1 MKRLLLTVL
10 LSAFAV
16 GSAIAQET
24 CESKA
29 IGKSGK
35 PLVGAARTSFI
46 HKCQRDTCAAKA
58 VGSDGRKLSG
68 AAKSSFMKKCEAG
81 A

>member
-1 MKRLLLTVL
+1 MKQLFLAVL

-16 GSAIAQET
+16 GSAMAQET

-29 IGKSGK
+29 VGRSGK

-58 VGSDGRKLSG
+58 VGGTGKKLYG
-68 AAKSSFMKKCEAG
+68 AAKSSFMKKCVAG